1 MQVNLQLPENDD
13 KKYRQHTNN
22 HTRTH
27 THAQCTTGQDFW
39 LLAAGSLTRVISHRP
54 EVKST

>member
-13 KKYRQHTNN
+13 KKYR
-22 HTRTH
+22 TH
-27 THAQCTTGQDFW
+27 THTHTVYNRAG
-39 LLAAGSLTRVISHRP
+39 LLAPERLTRVISHRP